1 MKAESLFQPA
11 RSGEMENMNKNAA
24 VMDRILAA
32 ARHTF
37 KKRTVLIL
45 ILCMLS
51 AGVLEGCGQEEGK
64 ADSVLQVTLVGAD
77 SLEAEKSS
85 LVEDYRKAAG
95 YADDETLTM
104 DTSLYYDSGAQD
116 QRSASSLQILAA
128 QFLSGEIDVFAGEE
142 ELFEKEAE
150 NHAFLNLEEVLPE
163 SVLEDYRND
172 LIYSEDES
180 DGESRPLGILL
191 KDTRLTKNH
200 LYRQDQVIAIGVG
213 SRSDSPEEAG
223 NFITYLLTGQTD
235 GRPDRAAVEQESSR

>member
-1 MKAESLFQPA
+1 
-11 RSGEMENMNKNAA
+11 
-24 VMDRILAA
+24 MDRILAA

-150 NHAFLNLEEVLPE
+150 NHAFLNLEEAVPE
-163 SVLEDYRND
+163 SVLEEYRD
-172 LIYSEDES
+172 ALIYSEDDS
-180 DGESRPLGILL
+180 DGGSYPSGILL
-191 KDTRLTKNH
+191 KDTRLTEDRF
-200 LYRQDQVIAIGVG
+200 YSEGQIIAIGVG
-213 SRSDSPEEAG
+213 SRSASPEEAG
-223 NFITYLLTGQTD
+223 SFITYLLTG
-235 GRPDRAAVEQESSR
+235 RADSLSERAVVKQGSSQ